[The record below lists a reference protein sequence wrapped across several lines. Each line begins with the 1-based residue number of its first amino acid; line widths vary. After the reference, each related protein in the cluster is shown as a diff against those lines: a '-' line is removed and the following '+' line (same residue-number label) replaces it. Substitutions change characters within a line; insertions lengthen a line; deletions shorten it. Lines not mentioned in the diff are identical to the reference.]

1 MYMAILN
8 VALNLLSNNTFRK
21 AAGDVKVLNT
31 TLGDTG
37 GVLDLLKGKMD
48 LTHKMMGF
56 ASASVLVSNFA
67 SGWKSAV
74 GAVENLVGKVGAFAE
89 QGDRIAKTSR
99 LVGLSVKDYQA
110 FGAAAKHAGMSTEEM
125 DSALK
130 KFNVNLGKARSGDKN
145 AFRAFDAILGGRSLS
160 EFKDSTSLLKEIANG
175 YTNLSSAEQKAFV
188 SQELFGR
195 SGMKMTELL
204 SGGGDQLQKLFDDYE
219 ALGGGFSEKGA
230 KDAEAFDDAL
240 QDMRGSIES
249 IKISVMQDLFPTFTD
264 LFRTVQGFIKESGPQ
279 IKQQV
284 GVIVGSV
291 GNLVKSTL
299 PYIPKVLGT
308 VVKLV
313 DTIGPGVLAIGAGFA
328 GVLGVVLPIVPSL
341 MAAASLISGPLVAG
355 IGLAVVGFVAWKKA
369 ITSIIDNFDLLKSF
383 IVDDIGG
390 AIKDFGDKFVAVAG
404 WIWSGF
410 KSIFIEPWL
419 EFFKSLPSMVSDL
432 WNSFKS
438 GVSELGE
445 FLHDTF
451 IRSVGSAVSGIK
463 SILKNVPVLGS
474 LFKDEEPVAYGEP
487 DVERLRESTL
497 GATAARSVTESR
509 TTTTSRFAVDFKNMP
524 RGVTVTPPDKGD
536 FDCSRGYVLD
546 GGF

>member
-8 VALNLLSNNTFRK
+8 VALNLLSHNTFRK
-21 AAGDVKVLNT
+21 AAGDVKVLNA

-37 GVLDLLKGKMD
+37 GVLDRLKGKMD

-67 SGWKSAV
+67 SGVKSAV

-110 FGAAAKHAGMSTEEM
+110 FGAAAKHAGLSTEEM

-175 YTNLSSAEQKAFV
+175 YTNLASAEQKAFV

-204 SGGGDQLQKLFDDYE
+204 SGGGDKLQKLFDDYE

-264 LFRTVQGFIKESGPQ
+264 LFQTVQGFIKESGPQ

-313 DTIGPGVLAIGAGFA
+313 DIIGPGVIAIGAGFA

-404 WIWSGF
+404 WIWNGF
-410 KSIFIEPWL
+410 KSIFVEPWL

-432 WNSFKS
+432 WSSFKS

-445 FLHDTF
+445 FLRDTF

-463 SILKNVPVLGS
+463 SILKNVPVIGS
-474 LFKDEEPVAYGEP
+474 LFEEEAPVAYGEP

-509 TTTTSRFAVDFKNMP
+509 VTTTSRFAVDFKNMP
-524 RGVTVTPPDKGD
+524 RGVTVAPPDKGD
-536 FDCSRGYVLD
+536 FDWSRGYVLD

>member
-8 VALNLLSNNTFRK
+8 VALNLLSGNTFRK

-37 GVLDLLKGKMD
+37 GVLDRLKGKMD

-67 SGWKSAV
+67 SGVKSAV
-74 GAVENLVGKVGAFAE
+74 GVVENLVGKVGAFAE

-175 YTNLSSAEQKAFV
+175 YTNLASAEQKAFV

-264 LFRTVQGFIKESGPQ
+264 LFQTVQGFIKESGPQ

-445 FLHDTF
+445 FLRDTF

-474 LFKDEEPVAYGEP
+474 LFKDEAPVAYDEP
-487 DVERLRESTL
+487 DVERLRESTI

-536 FDCSRGYVLD
+536 FDWSRGYVLD

>member
-21 AAGDVKVLNT
+21 AADDVKVLNT

-37 GVLDLLKGKMD
+37 GVLDRLKGKMD

-67 SGWKSAV
+67 SGVKSAV
-74 GAVENLVGKVGAFAE
+74 GAVENVVGKVKSFAE
-89 QGDRIAKTSR
+89 EGDRIAKTSR

-110 FGAAAKHAGMSTEEM
+110 FGAAARHAGMSTEEM

-145 AFRAFDAILGGRSLS
+145 AFRAFNAILGGRSLS

-175 YTNLSSAEQKAFV
+175 YTKLTSAEQKAFV

-204 SGGGDQLQKLFDDYE
+204 SGGGEKLQKSLDNYE

-230 KDAEAFDDAL
+230 KDAEDFVDAL
-240 QDMRGSIES
+240 QDMHDSIKAM
-249 IKISVMQDLFPTFTD
+249 KISVMQDLFPTFTD
-264 LFRTVQGFIKESGPQ
+264 LFRTVESFIKESGPQ

-284 GVIVGSV
+284 VVIVSSISDF
-291 GNLVKSTL
+291 VKSAL

-313 DTIGPGVLAIGAGFA
+313 DIIGPGVLAIGAGFA
-328 GVLGVVLPIVPSL
+328 GVLGVILPIVPSL
-341 MAAASLISGPLVAG
+341 MAAVSLISGPLVAG

-404 WIWSGF
+404 WIWNGF
-410 KSIFIEPWL
+410 KSIFVEPWL

-445 FLHDTF
+445 FLRDTF

-474 LFKDEEPVAYGEP
+474 LFEEEVPAADGEKGA
-487 DVERLRESTL
+487 ERVREYTL

-536 FDCSRGYVLD
+536 FDWSRGYVLD